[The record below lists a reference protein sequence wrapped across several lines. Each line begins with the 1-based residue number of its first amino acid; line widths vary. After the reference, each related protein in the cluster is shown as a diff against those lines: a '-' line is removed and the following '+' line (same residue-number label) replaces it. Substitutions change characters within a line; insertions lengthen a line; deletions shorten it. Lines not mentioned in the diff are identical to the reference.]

1 MAKIT
6 KNDVTHLAHL
16 SNVSLTTQET
26 ESLQAEL
33 EAIVGYID
41 QLSSLD
47 TKGVEPTYQVS
58 GLQNVWREDTVNE
71 QTISRTA
78 LLDLA
83 PSVTDNQIKVPK
95 VL

>member
-6 KNDVTHLAHL
+6 KSDVTHLARL
-16 SNVSLTTQET
+16 SNVSLTSQEV

-58 GLQNVWREDTVNE
+58 GLKNVWREDAVGE
-71 QTISRTA
+71 QTVSREA
-78 LLDLA
+78 LLSLA
-83 PSVTDNQIKVPK
+83 PSLSDNQIKVPK